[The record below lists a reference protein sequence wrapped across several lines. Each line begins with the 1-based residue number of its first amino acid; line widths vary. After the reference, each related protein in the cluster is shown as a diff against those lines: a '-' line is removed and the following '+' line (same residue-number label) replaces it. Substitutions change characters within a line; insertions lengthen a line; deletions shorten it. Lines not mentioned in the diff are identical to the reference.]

1 MHLQEE
7 EQKDM
12 SYYLAREERHKD
24 SKTGYMQE
32 RSVPDRGKQSSASAT
47 HKLIH
52 PAERNCFLA

>member
-12 SYYLAREERHKD
+12 SYYLAKEQHKD

-52 PAERNCFLA
+52 PADRNCFLA